1 MDLTVDSATDS
12 DDVECIIENSTD
24 FKDSFAEDCTSG
36 DNRTTTLYFRG
47 LKIVINNHN
56 QSINNHNFNKSIC
69 KLIYITL
76 QR

>member
-1 MDLTVDSATDS
+1 MDLTVDSVTDS
-12 DDVECIIENSTD
+12 DDVECIIENSTA

-36 DNRTTTLYFRG
+36 DNRTTTLYFKG
-47 LKIVINNHN
+47 LKIVMNDHN
-56 QSINNHNFNKSIC
+56 QSINNHNFNISTC